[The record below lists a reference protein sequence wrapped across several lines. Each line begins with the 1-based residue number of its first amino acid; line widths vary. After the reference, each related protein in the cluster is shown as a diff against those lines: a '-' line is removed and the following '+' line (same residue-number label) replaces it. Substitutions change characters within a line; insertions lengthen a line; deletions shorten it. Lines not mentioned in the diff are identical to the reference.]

1 MMLSPRRWML
11 MMSSYAKSLGIENNI
26 KNADSTQLVKRF
38 YCEPHPHGLRRIP
51 YGLVSDLPP
60 I

>member
-26 KNADSTQLVKRF
+26 KNADLTQL
-38 YCEPHPHGLRRIP
+38 PSGSIANRIP
-51 YGLVSDLPP
+51 IGCGEFPTDSFQS
-60 I
+60 